1 MLFYRLALFIHVMG
15 ALTLFIAVGLNF
27 VSMLRMRQARNT
39 EQLADWARLGLLA
52 GRMIPLAILCIS
64 GSAIYMVTVAWGWQ
78 TAWVDVVLA
87 TFIGHAIVVQAI
99 ENPRLSKLH
108 KGAIKAS
115 AGRAARAT
123 SGSESAKTQ
132 FSQAAEPRERGAAER
147 EWPNPVRPSGS
158 GAALAEGPVP
168 LDLHLLANDALL
180 WTVDITVAT
189 TTVGMIFLMSVKPD
203 LVTSLV
209 AIGVTLLAGLALAVP
224 FWQPNHARARLTQ
237 SGRIAS

>member
-27 VSMLRMRQARNT
+27 ASMLRMRQARTT
-39 EQLADWARLGLLA
+39 ERLAEWARLGLLA
-52 GRMIPLAILCIS
+52 GRIIPVAILFIS

-108 KGAIKAS
+108 KGALKAP
-115 AGRAARAT
+115 AGPT
-123 SGSESAKTQ
+123 
-132 FSQAAEPRERGAAER
+132 
-147 EWPNPVRPSGS
+147 
-158 GAALAEGPVP
+158 P
-168 LDLHLLANDALL
+168 LDLHLLANDGLM
-180 WTVDITVAT
+180 WTADLTVTT

-203 LVTSLV
+203 LVISLV
-209 AIGVTLLAGLALAVP
+209 AIGVTLLAGLALSMP
-224 FWQPNHARARLTQ
+224 FWQTTRARVRVTQ
-237 SGRIAS
+237 SGRLAS